1 LLCFYQLHSVLC
13 FHVDMYASRER
24 FFPVPLS
31 ARRLSEIFCSFPF
44 EWGRRVGLHQLAS
57 QQSAI
62 LLPDHFCQSNDIWLA
77 GKGEDFYTKV
87 AAAVVRG
94 GRARASSP
102 RNNILC
108 NAHALF
114 LVCALCHRHV
124 VLCAVH
130 PIKKSRAGPPLYM
143 RCLLPRRLRVL
154 AKERH
159 THTEVKSKL
168 CAITFKRASSISK

>member
-1 LLCFYQLHSVLC
+1 MGS
-13 FHVDMYASRER
+13 ASR
-24 FFPVPLS
+24 VT
-31 ARRLSEIFCSFPF
+31 SE
-44 EWGRRVGLHQLAS
+44 QL
-57 QQSAI
+57 AI

-87 AAAVVRG
+87 AAVAAG
-94 GRARASSP
+94 ARPPLEITFYAMHMLSLS
-102 RNNILC
+102 
-108 NAHALF
+108 LF

-159 THTEVKSKL
+159 TQK
-168 CAITFKRASSISK
+168 